1 MANLKVFL
9 RENSIFLFGLLLT
22 LSLLWPLLGPTYFTH
37 HDDVQMVRLFEMDK
51 CIRDGQIPCRWVPDL
66 GGLYGYPLFNYYA
79 PLSYYIG
86 EIFYLLTG
94 SLMFSAKIMFAIPFV
109 GAYIFM
115 FLLGRKLWG
124 NLGGLLSGV
133 FYSFAPYH
141 AVVFYVRGAMGE
153 IWSLMFF
160 PAIFWAVVRLKD
172 SATIGNTSL
181 LAIFVALLALSHN
194 LSTMIFI
201 PVTLAFAVILF
212 AQKKDF
218 KFLALFIASLILGLF
233 LAAFYWLPAI
243 TEKDLVHV
251 ETTTS
256 GYFSNT
262 EHFKGLRKLF
272 LENSWGWGA
281 SVREVPGGE
290 RDGMSFQIGWVHVL
304 GWLAAITAAVYLW
317 RKDRRVSILVG
328 FLSAV
333 ALGSIFMINPRS
345 EFIWRL
351 IEPLKYLQFPWRFLM
366 LIIFSLS
373 LMSGSLILCLKEK
386 KKIAIMIFLVL
397 VVVVN
402 FSFFR
407 PEKFF
412 PLTDSELLSGAKWD
426 AQIKRS
432 IFDFLPKSAKAPPA
446 ELATVRFEVLSGKA
460 TISGWREGSNWIY
473 FKADVEEDTKFR
485 LSQYYFPNW
494 RILLDG
500 HETEIDSKND
510 LGLMTIT
517 LNKGAHTVE
526 AKLWD
531 TPVRI
536 LANSITV
543 AGLAVLIFLGLYKLK
558 RKRIVL

>member
-1 MANLKVFL
+1 
-9 RENSIFLFGLLLT
+9 
-22 LSLLWPLLGPTYFTH
+22 
-37 HDDVQMVRLFEMDK
+37 
-51 CIRDGQIPCRWVPDL
+51 
-66 GGLYGYPLFNYYA
+66 
-79 PLSYYIG
+79 
-86 EIFYLLTG
+86 
-94 SLMFSAKIMFAIPFV
+94 MFSAKIMFAIPFV

>member
-1 MANLKVFL
+1 
-9 RENSIFLFGLLLT
+9 
-22 LSLLWPLLGPTYFTH
+22 
-37 HDDVQMVRLFEMDK
+37 
-51 CIRDGQIPCRWVPDL
+51 
-66 GGLYGYPLFNYYA
+66 
-79 PLSYYIG
+79 
-86 EIFYLLTG
+86 
-94 SLMFSAKIMFAIPFV
+94 
-109 GAYIFM
+109 
-115 FLLGRKLWG
+115 
-124 NLGGLLSGV
+124 
-133 FYSFAPYH
+133 
-141 AVVFYVRGAMGE
+141 
-153 IWSLMFF
+153 
-160 PAIFWAVVRLKD
+160 
-172 SATIGNTSL
+172 
-181 LAIFVALLALSHN
+181 
-194 LSTMIFI
+194 
-201 PVTLAFAVILF
+201 
-212 AQKKDF
+212 
-218 KFLALFIASLILGLF
+218 
-233 LAAFYWLPAI
+233 
-243 TEKDLVHV
+243 
-251 ETTTS
+251 
-256 GYFSNT
+256 
-262 EHFKGLRKLF
+262 
-272 LENSWGWGA
+272 
-281 SVREVPGGE
+281 
-290 RDGMSFQIGWVHVL
+290 
-304 GWLAAITAAVYLW
+304 
-317 RKDRRVSILVG
+317 
-328 FLSAV
+328 
-333 ALGSIFMINPRS
+333 
-345 EFIWRL
+345 
-351 IEPLKYLQFPWRFLM
+351 M